1 VEKEDIKKSEEELQK
16 ELEENI
22 KKFSDAMDNEQAR
35 LRQKASDINQ
45 LGCGCGTVIIRI
57 ITVIAILIFVSLF

>member
-1 VEKEDIKKSEEELQK
+1 MEKEDIKKSEEELQK

-35 LRQKASDINQ
+35 LRQKASDVNQ
-45 LGCGCGTVIIRI
+45 LGCGCGTIIILI
-57 ITVIAILIFVSLF
+57 ITAIAILIFVSLF